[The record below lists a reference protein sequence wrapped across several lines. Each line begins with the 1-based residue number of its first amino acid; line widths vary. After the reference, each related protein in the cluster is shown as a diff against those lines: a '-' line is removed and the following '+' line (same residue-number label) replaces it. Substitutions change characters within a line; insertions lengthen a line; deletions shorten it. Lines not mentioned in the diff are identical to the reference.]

1 MNEENRKDNYCFS
14 KSSYLKIVLD
24 QMYEL
29 LHTITHNFFT
39 LFKLKLKLYLIIVFA
54 NIIWL
59 FECGFL

>member
-1 MNEENRKDNYCFS
+1 MKRIEKIIIVFLKGRIS
-14 KSSYLKIVLD
+14 KLMLD

-29 LHTITHNFFT
+29 LHTITRNFFT